1 MFLVLHNERAEHVKP
16 WLLATRSEGKL
27 RELSDMLAA
36 AGVRAE
42 TLTGCGLEP
51 QPEEDAIEVYDTF
64 AANALAKARW
74 FAEKTGR
81 VVLADDSGL
90 CVDAL
95 DGSPGVHSKRW
106 SGRSDLSGLALD
118 AENNR
123 MLHRSLAQ
131 AALAGRRERSA
142 HYCCAAACAWGDTG
156 GVVTEGRCEG
166 LIIDE
171 ARGSN
176 GFGYDPYFVSTELGG
191 RSFGEAGREEKAGV
205 SHRGRA
211 FRSLFLRLREIG
223 VLDPFLDS

>member
-1 MFLVLHNERAEHVKP
+1 MVWRAELAQQVKP

-27 RELSDMLAA
+27 RELGDMLAA
-36 AGVRAE
+36 AGIRAE
-42 TLTGCGLEP
+42 TLADYGLEP

-74 FAEKTGR
+74 FAARTGR

-95 DGSPGVHSKRW
+95 DGRPGVHSKRW
-106 SGRSDLSGLALD
+106 SGRGDLSGLALD

-142 HYCCAAACAWGDTG
+142 HYCCAAACAWGDTP
-156 GVVTEGRCEG
+156 GVVMEGRCEG
-166 LIIDE
+166 FIIDE

-191 RSFGEAGREEKAGV
+191 RSFGEVGQEEKALV

-211 FRSLFLRLREIG
+211 FRSLFSRLQEIG
-223 VLDPFLDS
+223 VLDPFSGS